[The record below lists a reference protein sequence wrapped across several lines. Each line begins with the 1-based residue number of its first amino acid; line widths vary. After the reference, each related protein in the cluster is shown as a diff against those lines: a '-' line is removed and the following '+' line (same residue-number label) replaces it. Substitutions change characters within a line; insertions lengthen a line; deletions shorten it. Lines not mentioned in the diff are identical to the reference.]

1 MSEPSSPQPVHSERY
16 VIAERPRISASA
28 VLLLVL
34 IIMNAVSIFA
44 AMSYWAR
51 VQELQNEVSLLRSE
65 LKNLASQLSV
75 LNEHMK
81 RYRAIDEL
89 IELYIKQ
96 LVIKTYKEL
105 FPSLSEEELKKLL
118 GETEESASSTT
129 ATKTV
134 TTTIKEVPINASS
147 STVVIKK

>member
-81 RYRAIDEL
+81 RYRHIDEL

-105 FPSLSEEELKKLL
+105 FPGMSEEELRKLL
-118 GETEESASSTT
+118 EEEVEEGGTST
-129 ATKTV
+129 AVK
-134 TTTIKEVPINASS
+134 TTIEEVPINASS

>member
-1 MSEPSSPQPVHSERY
+1 MSEPSSPQPHSTERY

-81 RYRAIDEL
+81 RYRHIDEL

-129 ATKTV
+129 ATKI
-134 TTTIKEVPINASS
+134 TTTVKEVPINASS